1 MKVYVRE
8 SEKLT
13 VNDGREGVGLVLRL
27 LRVPLRGLR
36 ETVPVH
42 EREGL
47 VVELQVRDV
56 ESVNVRVTETDRV
69 GLRVPGDGVRDR
81 GGVGLGLAER
91 LGVLLRRDRLCRM
104 VRVPVADGE
113 GDVVGERLLGLNVI
127 SEAVGDLVAL
137 GLLLGLELRLVT
149 DCEVVADMDGVRE
162 VTVRVNVAVGVAE
175 GRVTLSVALHVA
187 VHEALGLRV
196 CVYELDDERV
206 GVCERGRESLAVGV
220 ALILLGLTVSAVG
233 VTVREKLIVML
244 RVADTETVALPESE
258 TEGVAVSDG
267 ERDKERSHVRVCVDV
282 RLRVALCDQ
291 LRRGLGLRVGDVDG
305 AEAVAE
311 GVVPVGVAVD
321 VDDHVRVPLE
331 LGLGL

>member
-1 MKVYVRE
+1 MRE

-127 SEAVGDLVAL
+127 SEDVGDRVVVAL
-137 GLLLGLELRLVT
+137 VMEHDRVAET
-149 DCEVVADMDGVRE
+149 DAVRE
-162 VTVRVNVAVGVAE
+162 VIVRVVEAVGVAE
-175 GRVTLSVALHVA
+175 GRVLLL
-187 VHEALGLRV
+187 EGLA
-196 CVYELDDERV
+196 DDV
-206 GVCERGRESLAVGV
+206 REAVG
-220 ALILLGLTVSAVG
+220 L
-233 VTVREKLIVML
+233 
-244 RVADTETVALPESE
+244 
-258 TEGVAVSDG
+258 
-267 ERDKERSHVRVCVDV
+267 
-282 RLRVALCDQ
+282 
-291 LRRGLGLRVGDVDG
+291 
-305 AEAVAE
+305 
-311 GVVPVGVAVD
+311 
-321 VDDHVRVPLE
+321 
-331 LGLGL
+331 